1 MYSLWLIVFVIF
13 SVSAED
19 PPQACLDSGTCYKG
33 SWQSTSSGVRF
44 ASFQGIRYA
53 KAPVGDL
60 RFRPPQPWDGQNQG
74 IVDVS
79 QKSTVACLQ
88 SYLGGVPLGQE
99 DCLMLN
105 IYVPEK
111 IYNDEG
117 NREYPVMFWIYG
129 GGYAAGDGT
138 FDLYGPQPL
147 MDNDVVIVTVNYR
160 LGAFGF
166 LSLGTAEAQG
176 NNGLLDQNLALQWVQ
191 KNIGHFGGGPGMVT
205 IFGESAGSVSVAYH
219 IVSPMSRGLFQRA
232 ILESG
237 VVLAPTWHYIPAEE
251 AAFYGTSLAKFFDCP
266 SQTDYLTCLQ
276 SKNATDI
283 LQADVQ
289 GSSSRITIWMPT
301 IDSSFLPEKPLDV
314 LEKGD
319 FDHDLDVI
327 IGSNKGDG
335 MLWVNNS
342 TDFKD
347 FRDNFDTVAPAY
359 IYYINQSEVTDR
371 DISNARK

>member
-1 MYSLWLIVFVIF
+1 
-13 SVSAED
+13 
-19 PPQACLDSGTCYKG
+19 
-33 SWQSTSSGVRF
+33 
-44 ASFQGIRYA
+44 
-53 KAPVGDL
+53 
-60 RFRPPQPWDGQNQG
+60 
-74 IVDVS
+74 
-79 QKSTVACLQ
+79 
-88 SYLGGVPLGQE
+88 
-99 DCLMLN
+99 
-105 IYVPEK
+105 
-111 IYNDEG
+111 
-117 NREYPVMFWIYG
+117 
-129 GGYAAGDGT
+129 
-138 FDLYGPQPL
+138 
-147 MDNDVVIVTVNYR
+147 
-160 LGAFGF
+160 
-166 LSLGTAEAQG
+166 
-176 NNGLLDQNLALQWVQ
+176 
-191 KNIGHFGGGPGMVT
+191 MVT
-205 IFGESAGSVSVAYH
+205 ICGESAGSLSVAYH

-283 LQADVQ
+283 LQANVQ

-301 IDSSFLPEKPLDV
+301 IDSAFLPEKPLDV

-371 DISNARK
+371 DISNARKTAEYYIGSTDNYDFDHIYELIDLYTDGFCLYGNYKLAEYLMKHGVTVYQYILSYVGSSSLSIIEGTGVIGANHGDDILYVWNYMNLPMDGDDVAVSDIMTKAWTDFATYGDPTPPGSKFSWTPLETTSHFSFWNISGPNPEMEHSDYVQERMTLWESLLED